1 MRRAVLADTGP
12 LYAAVDPAD
21 QYHTQAQQE
30 LKRLEQEGL
39 EVFVAYANLLECYT
53 LILHRLGISTAFR
66 WLNEIQE
73 GASLINPTLD
83 DYHAAMSRI
92 QRYRDQAFTLF
103 DVVLAILSERLALP
117 VWTYDHHF
125 DVMRVPVWR

>member
-1 MRRAVLADTGP
+1 MRWAVLADTGP

-21 QYHTQAQQE
+21 QYYTQAQQE
-30 LKRLEQEGL
+30 LKRLEREGL
-39 EVFVAYANLLECYT
+39 
-53 LILHRLGISTAFR
+53 
-66 WLNEIQE
+66 
-73 GASLINPTLD
+73 LD

>member
-12 LYAAVDPAD
+12 LYAAVDRDD

-30 LKRLEQEGL
+30 LKRLEREGL
-39 EVFVAYANLLECYT
+39 AVFVAYSNVLECYT
-53 LILHRLGISTAFR
+53 LVLHRLGISTAFR

-73 GASLINPTLD
+73 GAGLVNPTRD
-83 DYHAAMSRI
+83 DYHTAMARI
-92 QRYRDQAFTLF
+92 QRYPDQTFTLF